1 MSSREALMTRR
12 YLLMSIHEALMTGRY
27 LLMSSREALNLRHV
41 SRGNG
46 GTDLLN
52 FVK

>member
-1 MSSREALMTRR
+1 VTIEVLSLSFGLFNIFCHMTR
-12 YLLMSIHEALMTGRY
+12 RY

-41 SRGNG
+41 SGGIG